1 MVENFRSLHTRLE
14 EIEYLMKEDG
24 LNNLG
29 KTYPPFQHDPDLR
42 PPKPNAQS
50 PRDPLRVKPAQRI
63 QRPSH
68 VPGPKQ
74 RRRQTDPKTLL

>member
-29 KTYPPFQHDPDLR
+29 KNLSPFP
-42 PPKPNAQS
+42 
-50 PRDPLRVKPAQRI
+50 
-63 QRPSH
+63 
-68 VPGPKQ
+68 
-74 RRRQTDPKTLL
+74 T